1 MFSEDT
7 VTTLNHSSKPI
18 QPKSCGTIQYK
29 PTDALII
36 SNSISS
42 YPRKTPEPEP
52 SQSLILQS
60 LMTLIF
66 LEKGTTRPQ
75 IMQIL

>member
-52 SQSLILQS
+52 S
-60 LMTLIF
+60 
-66 LEKGTTRPQ
+66 
-75 IMQIL
+75 